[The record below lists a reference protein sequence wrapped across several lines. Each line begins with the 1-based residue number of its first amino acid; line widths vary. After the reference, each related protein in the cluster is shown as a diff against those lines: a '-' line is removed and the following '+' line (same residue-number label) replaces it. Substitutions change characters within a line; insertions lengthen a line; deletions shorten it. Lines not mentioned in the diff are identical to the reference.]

1 MRLRRLFWKNC
12 FFQLTWAAMT
22 FALSRVLENG
32 GKLALHC
39 FVVCVRSLST
49 MRYRDNRLHI
59 CGPFFVWVDFH
70 RRCGRDGLAS
80 RVVFYDD
87 LHVRN

>member
-39 FVVCVRSLST
+39 FVVCAL
-49 MRYRDNRLHI
+49 
-59 CGPFFVWVDFH
+59 
-70 RRCGRDGLAS
+70 
-80 RVVFYDD
+80 VVNYA
-87 LHVRN
+87 LP